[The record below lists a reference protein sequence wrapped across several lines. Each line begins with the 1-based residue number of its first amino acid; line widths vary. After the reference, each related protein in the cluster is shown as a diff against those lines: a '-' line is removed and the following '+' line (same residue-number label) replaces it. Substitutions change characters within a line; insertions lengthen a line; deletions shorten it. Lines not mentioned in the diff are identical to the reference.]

1 MSSWTPLACW
11 PRVGQLILVGGTG
24 SSGSPSRDGVGR
36 QVRKPSGW
44 SPELRVRVLQKV
56 EFNRRLGE
64 QAEAARGKALGLRPC
79 LTAES
84 LTGARVL
91 ETVEKGREAAMA
103 G

>member
-1 MSSWTPLACW
+1 M
-11 PRVGQLILVGGTG
+11 
-24 SSGSPSRDGVGR
+24 
-36 QVRKPSGW
+36 
-44 SPELRVRVLQKV
+44 

-64 QAEAARGKALGLRPC
+64 QAEAARGKAFGLRPC
-79 LTAES
+79 PTAES